1 MECMPKQG
9 VVAAWGLWVLL
20 VSGCGGGPSNREE
33 ALDIVLDDV
42 VDTSAHPALEI
53 FATPAPLP
61 AGSQIAVAFDDAS
74 TGPKTLATLTEP
86 SWLLFVDLAPGSRF
100 EHPVQIVLVTQEEG
114 RHQVFDAGWW
124 PKVDGEDKWISRE
137 AREMSGD
144 RIYVKSPPGSPQ
156 GLRQGGGGMAAT
168 VPAYCRPEDIQK
180 WALTLSTADDAAVD
194 PGETDDF
201 ALLLKSHGFTIQ
213 TLKPSTLRNGWAT
226 VQQELAR
233 IRTQILA
240 APDLGYCD
248 EFVLVW
254 SGHGSR
260 GGRLSIHDAAGN
272 TTFVS
277 GRQLADEVDA
287 TTEQI
292 EGMQVRT
299 VIDTCYSGQ
308 HIATFEQAMPR
319 NPNATDPNQIVRD
332 VFVMTAVG
340 DEVAIGSTAFTDSFT
355 ADTMDCIRDARKVDF
370 TTLFDCAQSDS
381 VLRTPQARDW
391 WNNGG

>member
-9 VVAAWGLWVLL
+9 VVAAWGFWVLL
-20 VSGCGGGPSNREE
+20 VSACGGGPSNREE
-33 ALDIVLDDV
+33 ALDIVLDEV
-42 VDTSAHPALEI
+42 VDTSAHPAMEI

-74 TGPKTLATLTEP
+74 TGPKTLATLAEP

-100 EHPVQIVLVTQEEG
+100 EHPVQIVLVTREEG
-114 RHQVFDAGWW
+114 RHQVF
-124 PKVDGEDKWISRE
+124 
-137 AREMSGD
+137 
-144 RIYVKSPPGSPQ
+144 KSPPGSPQ

-168 VPAYCRPEDIQK
+168 VPAYCRPEDIQR

-201 ALLLKSHGFTIQ
+201 ALLLKSNGFTIQ

-233 IRTQILA
+233 IRTQMLA

-272 TTFVS
+272 TTFIT

-299 VIDTCYSGQ
+299 VIDACYSGQ
-308 HIATFEQAMPR
+308 HIATFEQVMPR

-332 VFVMTAVG
+332 VFVMTAVS

-355 ADTMDCIRDARKVDF
+355 VDTMGCIRDARKVDF